1 MGMNRSRRSLTF
13 PGSIPVAVLL
23 LVSARWL
30 LAAAPVAPAPA
41 EERSTRTFLGLLV
54 SGGWFMVP
62 IGAASLVGFA
72 LVTERAIALRRSRIV
87 PPGFMEGL
95 KNQGDDREAA
105 IGYCRRNP
113 SPISRVMLAGL
124 RRMTHGEV
132 AAERAMEDAG
142 GNEIH
147 KMRRNLRLMYGVSVV
162 SPMLG
167 LLGTV
172 WGMIEAFRV
181 TSHQQ
186 GLGKPEQLAGGIYE
200 ALVTT
205 LAGLMVAIPVV
216 MFYYYFVQK
225 IEAFTADLNDAGME
239 FTEQFFPDRE
249 RKQSTAKD
257 ALAETQTVVRA

>member
-1 MGMNRSRRSLTF
+1 MRTKRRLLKF
-13 PGSIPVAVLL
+13 PGPILFSIVLL
-23 LVSARWL
+23 ISARWL
-30 LAAAPVAPAPA
+30 FAAAPPAGRPA
-41 EERSTRTFLGLLV
+41 GEEAKGRTFLHLLIR
-54 SGGWFMVP
+54 GGWFMVP
-62 IGAASLVGFA
+62 IGVASLVGFA
-72 LVTERAIALRRSRIV
+72 LVTERAIALRRSRII

-95 KNQGDDREAA
+95 KNHGDDRQAA
-105 IGYCRRNP
+105 VDYCHRHP
-113 SPISRVMLAGL
+113 SPIARVILAGL
-124 RRMTHGEV
+124 RRMSHGEV

-147 KMRRNLRLMYGVSVV
+147 KLRRNLRMMYGVSVI

-181 TSHQQ
+181 TSQAQ

-225 IEAFTADLNDAGME
+225 IEGITGELNDAAMD
-239 FTEQFFPDRE
+239 FTDQFFPDGVRE
-249 RKQSTAKD
+249 TKAK
-257 ALAETQTVVRA
+257 ARSVA